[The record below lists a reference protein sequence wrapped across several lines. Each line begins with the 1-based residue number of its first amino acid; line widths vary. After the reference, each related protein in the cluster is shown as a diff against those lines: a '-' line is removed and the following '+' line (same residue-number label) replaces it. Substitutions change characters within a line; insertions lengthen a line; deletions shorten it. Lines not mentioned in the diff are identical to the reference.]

1 MRRGPRF
8 ADPPLPRPRPS
19 AAIIIITTTA
29 VGSEEGGG
37 RRGEELRRNSVPFP
51 PFFLDIFPLK
61 KKKKCFKNASGL
73 PSCTHP
79 PSPPSPGLR
88 THRTLALAQLAR
100 ARSGVKTRRAR
111 SPVRLGSALPFPCPT
126 ARGPPAAPRAF
137 PPCSW
142 R

>member
-1 MRRGPRF
+1 MRTP
-8 ADPPLPRPRPS
+8 PRPRPF

-29 VGSEEGGG
+29 VGSAEGGG

-51 PFFLDIFPLK
+51 PFSLIYSLK